1 MIPNTH
7 HPTPILSPVIKSDPE
22 SWTDHRHR
30 DGLAAEERAKQLL
43 IENGYVVLEHRYR
56 VSRHDVDLVARR
68 GSTVVFVEVKLRRSL
83 KYGAA
88 VQAISADKQRQVV
101 RAASAWL
108 RVHGKPGDVAR
119 FDVVAI
125 QGSKLQWIQSAFRPA
140 WR

>member
-1 MIPNTH
+1 MIPTVLH
-7 HPTPILSPVIKSDPE
+7 YVPILSPVIKSDPE
-22 SWTDHRHR
+22 TWRDQRHR
-30 DGLAAEERAKQLL
+30 DGLAAEEQAKQLL
-43 IENGYVVLEHRYR
+43 IENGYVILEHRYR

-83 KYGAA
+83 RFGAA
-88 VQAISADKQRQVV
+88 VQAISADKQRQLV

-125 QGSKLQWIQSAFRPA
+125 QGSKLQWIQSAFRPG